1 MRLDG
6 RQAVVTGGGSGIGRA
21 IALRLASEGASI
33 AVVDINEESASAVA
47 TEIEEVGGTAKA
59 YVLDVSDAD
68 AAASV
73 MKKVAEDLGG
83 LGILVNNAG
92 ITRDNLLIR
101 MSPDD
106 WDLVLK
112 INLKGT
118 FNCTRAVARI
128 MMAGRWGRVINISSV
143 IGQIGNVGQASYGA
157 SKAGIVALTK
167 TTAREL
173 ASRGITANAIAPG
186 FIETPMTEKLSEKA
200 KDGLASM
207 LIIKRMGKPEDIANL
222 VAFLASDEADYI
234 TAQTINVDGGMAS

>member
-47 TEIEEVGGTAKA
+47 TEIEEAGGTARA
-59 YVLDVSDAD
+59 YVLDVSDAV
-68 AAASV
+68 AAAGV

-200 KDGLASM
+200 RDGLASM

>member
-6 RQAVVTGGGSGIGRA
+6 RQAVITGGGSGIGRA
-21 IALRLASEGASI
+21 IALRLASEGASVAI
-33 AVVDINEESASAVA
+33 VDINEASASAVA
-47 TEIEEVGGTAKA
+47 TEIEKAGGTARA
-59 YVLDVSDAD
+59 YVLDVADAD
-68 AAASV
+68 AAVEV
-73 MKKVAEDLGG
+73 MKQVAEDLGG
-83 LGILVNNAG
+83 IGILVNNAG

-118 FNCTRAVARI
+118 FNCTRAAARI

-143 IGQIGNVGQASYGA
+143 IGQIGNIGQASYGA

-186 FIETPMTEKLSEKA
+186 FIETPMTEKLSEKVR
-200 KDGLASM
+200 DGLNSM
-207 LIIKRMGKPEDIANL
+207 LIIKRFGKPEDIANL

>member
-47 TEIEEVGGTAKA
+47 TEIKDAGGTAKA

>member
-6 RQAVVTGGGSGIGRA
+6 RQAVVTGGGSGIGRT

-33 AVVDINEESASAVA
+33 AVVDINGESASAVA
-47 TEIEEVGGTAKA
+47 TEIEEAGGTARA

-143 IGQIGNVGQASYGA
+143 IGQIGNISY
-157 SKAGIVALTK
+157 
-167 TTAREL
+167 
-173 ASRGITANAIAPG
+173 
-186 FIETPMTEKLSEKA
+186 F
-200 KDGLASM
+200 
-207 LIIKRMGKPEDIANL
+207 
-222 VAFLASDEADYI
+222 FFF
-234 TAQTINVDGGMAS
+234 